1 MRKGLAGVTLGLLM
15 VARTSG
21 AVDAPDCGT
30 GTTNPAAS
38 CPDRY
43 AWQVFATVNAPGPG
57 GAAQW
62 EAWPTDQTTFPRKPD
77 PKQCASRPDAC
88 PVDLPGE
95 KDLDSCL
102 DPSQQLARKSQAAA
116 RTAPAGQT
124 PECVHRNRV
133 AFDYVVKNALWY
145 QEGLAA
151 AFTKGAPVQFPQAS
165 IAVKTNWQLL
175 APGADGSRFHT
186 HRTPD
191 GAVYALVSFH
201 LTTRDLPNWFW
212 ATFEHVDNPGRCD
225 FIGCH
230 DSFGQTPSD
239 TPPRTELGQAY
250 AAEALTPAVQALLK
264 PLPAE
269 WRNYRLKGSQV
280 DFTDATGRAT
290 VVGNSVTEGGFV
302 QGASCITCH
311 SRAAV
316 GADGTAPGSPQA
328 GAPNFGQKPD
338 GQSYNGTPDPEWFYD
353 GLDPRRRVLL
363 QTDFVWGPAFQAQPI
378 GGASR

>member
-1 MRKGLAGVTLGLLM
+1 MRKGLAVLL
-15 VARTSG
+15 VALARSAG
-21 AVDAPDCGT
+21 AVDAPDCGAS
-30 GTTNPAAS
+30 TTNPAAS
-38 CPDRY
+38 CPDRH
-43 AWQVFATVNAPGPG
+43 AWQVFVTVNAPLAG

-62 EAWPTDQTTFPRKPD
+62 EEWSTDQTTFPKKPD
-77 PKQCASRPDAC
+77 PNQCAARPDAC
-88 PVDLPGE
+88 PRWLPGVQ
-95 KDLDSCL
+95 DLDTCL
-102 DPSQQLARKSQAAA
+102 DPAQQRPRKSQAASA
-116 RTAPAGQT
+116 GASAGQT

-133 AFDYVVKNALWY
+133 AFDYVAQHALWY

-151 AFTKGAPVQFPQAS
+151 AYTAGAPVQFPQAS

-175 APGADGSRFHT
+175 AAGADTSRFHV

-201 LTTRDLPNWFW
+201 VTTRDLPNWFW

-230 DSFGQTPSD
+230 DSFGQAPAD
-239 TPPRTELGQAY
+239 TPPRTEPGKTY
-250 AAEALTPAVQALLK
+250 AAEALTPALVPMLKAL
-264 PLPAE
+264 PPE

-280 DFTDATGRAT
+280 DFVDASGRPT

-311 SRAAV
+311 ARAAV
-316 GADGTAPGSPQA
+316 GSNGTAPGSPQV

-353 GLDPRRRVLL
+353 GLDPSRRVLL

-378 GGASR
+378 GGAKP